1 MISSSKDPSKW
12 IFPKG
17 GWELDETVEAAA
29 VRETLEE
36 AGAHAAIVRQIG
48 WFGETAPACVFEARL
63 VTLLDSW
70 AEGERARAWMP
81 ISKAVSAPPAFAQRD
96 ATAQQLA
103 PRRPAR
109 AGAELRLLANGRSR
123 AASMILWPRRCAPCG
138 TLITRERRR
147 AATPATGD
155 IGQPRGQRGIN
166 TTAHLTRESDQA
178 SIVPGATLPR
188 DTRYVYAFAGLCGGA
203 VGVSVPQCIPRGAAA
218 H

>member
-109 AGAELRLLANGRSR
+109 AVAAACGRSHAR
-123 AASMILWPRRCAPCG
+123 CPRP
-138 TLITRERRR
+138 
-147 AATPATGD
+147 
-155 IGQPRGQRGIN
+155 
-166 TTAHLTRESDQA
+166 
-178 SIVPGATLPR
+178 
-188 DTRYVYAFAGLCGGA
+188 
-203 VGVSVPQCIPRGAAA
+203 AAA
-218 H
+218 ARARLRCRRPPRPPHPWTSPRTQ

>member
-70 AEGERARAWMP
+70 AEGERARTWMP
-81 ISKAVSAPPAFAQRD
+81 ISKAVSAPPTFAQRA

-103 PRRPAR
+103 PRRPSR

-123 AASMILWPRRCAPCG
+123 AASMLLWPRRCAPCG
-138 TLITRERRR
+138 TLNTRERRR
-147 AATPATGD
+147 ASTPARGD
-155 IGQPRGQRGIN
+155 IRQPRGAERNQYNGTSDARIRSGVYRPWSHASARHAQRLCLRWSLRRSRRRRGRAVH
-166 TTAHLTRESDQA
+166 TAGCRRA
-178 SIVPGATLPR
+178 
-188 DTRYVYAFAGLCGGA
+188 
-203 VGVSVPQCIPRGAAA
+203 
-218 H
+218 